1 MRGPG
6 RAAPRVQACVATG
19 VAALGLATAVPPV
32 RADEGG
38 PGHAWQSVVQG
49 PMLSVRG
56 MRMLSP
62 ALRPGAMPAL
72 ATGKVTS
79 VRWQYTFSGV
89 PPHDLQV
96 YLCNGSRCVLL
107 PAAQGHTEAFRGD
120 AAAQDFTFAFLAPG
134 RGALAPVLQGRANQV
149 IVDYR

>member
-1 MRGPG
+1 MLDVTESRVCQIRGQAIARLRG
-6 RAAPRVQACVATG
+6 QLRDCSDARARPRAQACVATG

-62 ALRPGAMPAL
+62 ALRPARCRRWRPA
-72 ATGKVTS
+72 
-79 VRWQYTFSGV
+79 R
-89 PPHDLQV
+89 
-96 YLCNGSRCVLL
+96 
-107 PAAQGHTEAFRGD
+107 
-120 AAAQDFTFAFLAPG
+120 
-134 RGALAPVLQGRANQV
+134 
-149 IVDYR
+149 